1 MVVNRKTAEGA
12 RAYCAAI
19 YRPRCSNK
27 RWLRRFM
34 SLSCRNLPCALKAAI
49 AIGKRTLGDPQQD
62 LGSMLSMC
70 SYLTIISEDMQV
82 TRVGP

>member
-1 MVVNRKTAEGA
+1 
-12 RAYCAAI
+12 
-19 YRPRCSNK
+19 
-27 RWLRRFM
+27 M